1 MKIFETPLMNISV
14 FDVEDVITTS
24 NGAEAAAKTALTSD
38 GDSLLGGRNALDANS
53 IVSFNF

>member
-24 NGAEAAAKTALTSD
+24 NGAETAAKTALTS
-38 GDSLLGGRNALDANS
+38 GDNSLLGNRAALDVNS

>member
-24 NGAEAAAKTALTSD
+24 NGAETAAKTALTSGSD
-38 GDSLLGGRNALDANS
+38 LLNGKQKLNADS
-53 IVSFNF
+53 IVSFSF